1 MHSSRC
7 WRRGS
12 VVQRRCGMAACILTL
27 IGFASGCGGTRV
39 LLPESGVV
47 RAGPDVRGRVYQW
60 TGTEWELSRN
70 RVQVPEGWWMG
81 AVE

>member
-1 MHSSRC
+1 
-7 WRRGS
+7 
-12 VVQRRCGMAACILTL
+12 MALSILTL
-27 IGFASGCGGTRV
+27 IGFGTGCGGTRV

-70 RVQVPEGWWMG
+70 KVQVPEGWWMG

>member
-1 MHSSRC
+1 MVLC
-7 WRRGS
+7 T
-12 VVQRRCGMAACILTL
+12 LTL
-27 IGFASGCGGTRV
+27 LGGVSGCGGTKV

-47 RAGPDVRGRVYQW
+47 RAGPNVRGKVYQW

-70 RVQVPEGWWMG
+70 KVQIPEGWWMG

>member
-1 MHSSRC
+1 VHSSHC
-7 WRRGS
+7 WRLGS
-12 VVQRRCGMAACILTL
+12 SGLRRCGMAACILTL
-27 IGFASGCGGTRV
+27 IGFGTGCGGTRV

>member
-1 MHSSRC
+1 
-7 WRRGS
+7 
-12 VVQRRCGMAACILTL
+12 
-27 IGFASGCGGTRV
+27 V

-70 RVQVPEGWWMG
+70 KVQVPEGWWMG

>member
-1 MHSSRC
+1 MHSFRC
-7 WRRGS
+7 LQRGS

-27 IGFASGCGGTRV
+27 IGSATGCGGIRV

-60 TGTEWELSRN
+60 TGTEWELSSN
-70 RVQVPEGWWMG
+70 KVQVPEGWWMG
-81 AVE
+81 AVD

>member
-1 MHSSRC
+1 VHSSRC
-7 WRRGS
+7 SKRGS
-12 VVQRRCGMAACILTL
+12 SGPRRCGMALFTLML
-27 IGFASGCGGTRV
+27 IGSATGCGGTRV

-70 RVQVPEGWWMG
+70 KVQVPEGWWMG
-81 AVE
+81 ALE